1 MTENA
6 AVQGDLK
13 LWRRLSV
20 CDPAI
25 SDSATAESA
34 TAAPG
39 PLIELSG
46 IGKTYPGTEAPALRD
61 ISLSIHRG
69 EILVLLAPSGSGKTT
84 LLRLISGF
92 ETPDTGTVRIDGR
105 NMRRIPPARRGVGVV
120 FQEGSL
126 FPHLTIEEN
135 VAFGLHLLPRPE
147 RREKTREM
155 MALIGI
161 TAWAGRYPHALSGGQ
176 QQRVALARALA
187 PGPKIVLFDE
197 PFSHLDHNLRAEM
210 RDEVAALLRRLGS
223 TAVFVTH
230 DHEEAFAVAD
240 KIAVLNE
247 GRLEQ
252 HDTPDV
258 IYHLPAT
265 PFVAQFVGP
274 ADFIPA
280 VAGRGEVR
288 CEIGTFTGDHPFPE
302 GVPVQMMIRPDDI
315 DFIPQPQG
323 AAVVIE
329 RQFKGSENLYTLA
342 LPSGHPLHSSQHS
355 LAVYPVG
362 TRVNLKLNITHQVL
376 FPA

>member
-1 MTENA
+1 M
-6 AVQGDLK
+6 
-13 LWRRLSV
+13 SV
-20 CDPAI
+20 
-25 SDSATAESA
+25 
-34 TAAPG
+34 
-39 PLIELSG
+39 IELSG
-46 IGKTYPGTEAPALRD
+46 VGKTYPGAEAPALRD
-61 ISLSIHRG
+61 ISLSIERG

-84 LLRLISGF
+84 LLRLIAGF
-92 ETPDTGTVRIDGR
+92 ETPDRGTIRINGQDAR
-105 NMRRIPPARRGVGVV
+105 HIPPAQRGVGVV
-120 FQEGSL
+120 FQEGIL

-135 VAFGLHLLPRPE
+135 VAFGLHRLPRPA

-155 MALIGI
+155 MDLIGV
-161 TAWAGRYPHALSGGQ
+161 TAWATRYPHALSGGQ

-187 PGPKIVLFDE
+187 PGPSILLFDE

-280 VAGRGEVR
+280 VAGQGGVT
-288 CEIGTFTGDHPFPE
+288 CEIGAFTGDHPFAE
-302 GVPVQMMIRPDDI
+302 GTLVRMMVRPDDV
-315 DFIPQPQG
+315 DLIPQPQG

>member
-1 MTENA
+1 MT
-6 AVQGDLK
+6 
-13 LWRRLSV
+13 
-20 CDPAI
+20 
-25 SDSATAESA
+25 
-34 TAAPG
+34 
-39 PLIELSG
+39 LIELSG
-46 IGKTYPGTEAPALRD
+46 VGKTYPGAEAPALRD
-61 ISLSIHRG
+61 ISLAIDRG

-92 ETPDTGTVRIDGR
+92 ETPDTGAIRIEGQDAR
-105 NMRRIPPARRGVGVV
+105 HIPPARRGVGVV

-135 VAFGLHLLPRPE
+135 VAFGLHRLPRPQ
-147 RREKTREM
+147 RREKTQEM
-155 MALIGI
+155 MDLIGI
-161 TAWAGRYPHALSGGQ
+161 TAWAGRYPHALSGGE

-197 PFSHLDHNLRAEM
+197 PFSHLDYNLRAEM
-210 RDEVAALLRRLGS
+210 RNEVAALLRRIGS
-223 TAVFVTH
+223 TAIFVTH

-280 VAGRGEVR
+280 VTGRGGVT
-288 CEIGTFTGDHPFPE
+288 CEIGEFTGPHPFPE
-302 GVPVQMMIRPDDI
+302 GTPVQMMIRPDDV
-315 DFIPQPQG
+315 DLLPQPEG
-323 AAVVIE
+323 TAVVIE
-329 RQFKGSENLYTLA
+329 RQFKGSENLYTVA
-342 LPSGHPLHSSQHS
+342 LPSGHLLHSSQHS
-355 LAVYPVG
+355 LAVYSVG
-362 TRVNLKLNITHQVL
+362 TRVDLKLNITHQVL